1 MLNPTSFLVKRS
13 VCVFWG
19 CETVYYLL
27 PPTPPTFLVPRQKT
41 VIIMFR
47 QFDQSWTQS
56 AESRFRCLNSLW
68 GELDRNVI
76 VVTAGKLVGIM
87 MCVCGEC
94 RESDAN
100 TMWDDISGNVW
111 KIMIVIVKL
120 FYFILIYLGVGG
132 SSWPLCQ
139 YVKTSFIYTE
149 CIYNNFLVCTA

>member
-19 CETVYYLL
+19 CETVHYLL

-100 TMWDDISGNVW
+100 TMCITVRWYIRKCLKNNDCYSQTFLLYFHLSWSGRLYLAFVSICKDIIHLHWVH
-111 KIMIVIVKL
+111 L
-120 FYFILIYLGVGG
+120 
-132 SSWPLCQ
+132 Q
-139 YVKTSFIYTE
+139 
-149 CIYNNFLVCTA
+149 